1 MSSAARPTGR
11 SELNSTESSSIN
23 STQLNSKPP
32 VNPCLSPIFQVS
44 VLFRHWV
51 TVPLAL
57 QPGPVDLAAAV
68 AAVRARVPPA
78 RASLT
83 CNQGAPGRHCA
94 GQPVPTR
101 LIAVQGQ
108 HLWP

>member
-1 MSSAARPTGR
+1 M
-11 SELNSTESSSIN
+11 
-23 STQLNSKPP
+23 
-32 VNPCLSPIFQVS
+32 S

-51 TVPLAL
+51 TVPLPV
-57 QPGPVDLAAAV
+57 QPRPVDLAAAV
-68 AAVRARVPPA
+68 AAVKARVPPA

-101 LIAVQGQ
+101 LEPLQGKQ
-108 HLWP
+108 LYIPDYL

>member
-1 MSSAARPTGR
+1 M
-11 SELNSTESSSIN
+11 
-23 STQLNSKPP
+23 
-32 VNPCLSPIFQVS
+32 S

-51 TVPLAL
+51 TVPLAV
-57 QPGPVDLAAAV
+57 QAGPVDLAAAV
-68 AAVRARVPPA
+68 AAVKARVPPA

-101 LIAVQGQ
+101 LEPLQGKQ
-108 HLWP
+108 LYIPDYL